1 MKISELQQAIEEIII
16 EILSPEEQK
25 AKASAIASSREDM
38 KDATN
43 DLRTATT
50 PIQKRAAQDQ
60 LNLAKKDLAQAGA
73 MTEAEDED
81 DDSTPEKE
89 PSKADLKKSEK
100 EFGSTPEAKKEKFN
114 LGLKFIKKHKD
125 DKPKIDAYLKKAK
138 EEYKLPKNMMDDL
151 KRTAGRAVE

>member
-1 MKISELQQAIEEIII
+1 MKISELQQAIEEIIT
-16 EILSPEEQK
+16 EILSEN
-25 AKASAIASSREDM
+25 A
-38 KDATN
+38 
-43 DLRTATT
+43 
-50 PIQKRAAQDQ
+50 
-60 LNLAKKDLAQAGA
+60 NLVN
-73 MTEAEDED
+73 EVEDED

-89 PSKADLKKSEK
+89 PSKSDLKKSEK

-151 KRTAGRAVE
+151 KRTAGRKVE